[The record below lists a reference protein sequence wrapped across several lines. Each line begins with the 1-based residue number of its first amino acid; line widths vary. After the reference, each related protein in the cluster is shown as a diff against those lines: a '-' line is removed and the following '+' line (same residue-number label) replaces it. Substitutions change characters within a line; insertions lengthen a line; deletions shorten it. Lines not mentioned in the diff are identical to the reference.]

1 MHKQKGMTMVSW
13 IIVISF
19 IGIFAVAALQIIP
32 SYLSFFSARSVIEKM
47 KTDSNIKGKTPSE
60 IKALIS
66 KRFGMNNLRHIDV
79 KKAIS
84 FKNRGVSEGS
94 GFIVKLNYE
103 DRGKIIG
110 NLFFV
115 TVHAHEAE
123 FNP

>member
-19 IGIFAVAALQIIP
+19 IGIFAVSALQIIP
-32 SYLSFFSARSVIEKM
+32 SYLSFFSARSVIETL
-47 KTDSNIKGKTPSE
+47 KTDSAIKGKTSSE
-60 IKALIS
+60 IKTLIR
-66 KRFGMNNLRHIDV
+66 KRFRMNNLRHIDV
-79 KKAIS
+79 NKAVS
-84 FKNRGVSEGS
+84 FKNKGISEGS
-94 GFIVKLNYE
+94 GFIVKMNYE

-115 TVHAHEAE
+115 TVFSHDAE